1 MIKTQYRLQLAP
13 GKKGGFFHFEFGK
26 GADTMVVTENPKRL
40 IKKSEMLPSD
50 KVWTVNLREDS
61 NPFITFFYDPNNA
74 STEEW
79 KKIAEQIKTNHDKT
93 NYVIKRK
100 PDGTYLYGEKPVR
113 VNPHIF
119 DFVDETQLAMENYV
133 VLKNMIRAMNAVA
146 RMNVRD
152 RAKVLFYYGINPNT
166 MTSSEMFMRLADP
179 NGGMAVRRDIYDY
192 IEVNGRKKS
201 RTYLEHFIDTFLL
214 KEDIT
219 TVVTSTVRK
228 AMMVTMPDI
237 GKPLIERRPDS
248 GYYINDRL
256 IAPTFE
262 EMIVVVASDKKL
274 YELIKTRV
282 EQFDVVNENDEER
295 ILRQF
300 GLTLDEAGRV
310 KETGGIEARR
320 PEIQEL
326 INYCVSLLNIEQDY
340 MDTLTDKDVI
350 KVYEEGRMLEKRA
363 KAVKLGKLFSEGTL
377 YDVIKHKVE
386 EAEAILEKRRVK
398 KADVV
403 E

>member
-1 MIKTQYRLQLAP
+1 
-13 GKKGGFFHFEFGK
+13 
-26 GADTMVVTENPKRL
+26 
-40 IKKSEMLPSD
+40 
-50 KVWTVNLREDS
+50 
-61 NPFITFFYDPNNA
+61 
-74 STEEW
+74 
-79 KKIAEQIKTNHDKT
+79 
-93 NYVIKRK
+93 
-100 PDGTYLYGEKPVR
+100 
-113 VNPHIF
+113 
-119 DFVDETQLAMENYV
+119 
-133 VLKNMIRAMNAVA
+133 
-146 RMNVRD
+146 
-152 RAKVLFYYGINPNT
+152 
-166 MTSSEMFMRLADP
+166 
-179 NGGMAVRRDIYDY
+179 
-192 IEVNGRKKS
+192 
-201 RTYLEHFIDTFLL
+201 
-214 KEDIT
+214 
-219 TVVTSTVRK
+219 
-228 AMMVTMPDI
+228 
-237 GKPLIERRPDS
+237 
-248 GYYINDRL
+248 
-256 IAPTFE
+256 
-262 EMIVVVASDKKL
+262 MIVVVASDKKL